1 MATEDKK
8 KSLLSVVGPV
18 LMATGC
24 VAVAAAG
31 AAMSASDTTGTDEAA
46 PRTASSDSSIE
57 GRLRG

>member
-1 MATEDKK
+1 MASEK

-31 AAMSASDTTGTDEAA
+31 AAMGASASDTPDYDHDSA
-46 PRTASSDSSIE
+46 RTAELDPSPT